1 MKAISDEALR
11 QRFTGWQMRIRQIA
25 MREHGGRPLEAM
37 RPRVSSPKG
46 EVLLAAMTV
55 LMVPEEPYES
65 TTFFRFQVMKTN
77 EAQKVYD
84 SVIKYLQA
92 EHFSSEVAFSDQ
104 LTALFPSGSPTAEAL
119 IATKR
124 CLLDFN
130 QWNQSWRLP
139 CKVKLLKSG
148 DEAREHTLWH
158 NRVFNPQIGNDAVVL
173 GFAPDWKRAQADPLA

>member
-11 QRFTGWQMRIRQIA
+11 HQFMGWQMRIRQIA
-25 MREHGGRPLEAM
+25 MRDHGGRPLPAM
-37 RPRVSSPKG
+37 RPRVSTPKG
-46 EVLLAAMTV
+46 EVVLAAMTV
-55 LMVPEEPYES
+55 LMVPAEPSEA
-65 TTFFRFQVMKTN
+65 TAFLRFQVMKTN

-84 SVIKYLQA
+84 SAIKYLQA

-104 LTALFPSGSPTAEAL
+104 LTALFPAGSETAAAL
-119 IATKR
+119 IAMKR

-139 CKVKLLKSG
+139 CKVTLLKGS

-158 NRVFNPQIGNDAVVL
+158 NRVFNPMIGNDAMVL
-173 GFAPDWKRAQADPLA
+173 GFTPDWKKAQADPMP